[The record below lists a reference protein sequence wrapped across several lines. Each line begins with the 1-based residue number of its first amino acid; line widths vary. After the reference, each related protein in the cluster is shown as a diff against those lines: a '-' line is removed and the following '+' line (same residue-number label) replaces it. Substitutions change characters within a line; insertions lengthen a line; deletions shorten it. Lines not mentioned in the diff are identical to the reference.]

1 MLPCWNYSVS
11 RLTKRRKEQKD
22 DAQTFETM
30 ASAELQIKANELNSR
45 MEGEA
50 KKSIDEIERTLLRPI
65 ARKAYACVVKCYDD
79 AGQHGSTEQ
88 IDRCSRQC
96 QGPYQLASNVLQQ
109 EIGQFQNRLNRAMM
123 QCNDEASA
131 MITPAVQNDARKM
144 KKVEDTVLNCM
155 SKTVDHHIKQLL
167 PMKQR
172 IEASLKEVSK

>member
-1 MLPCWNYSVS
+1 MVGS
-11 RLTKRRKEQKD
+11 D
-22 DAQTFETM
+22 
-30 ASAELQIKANELNSR
+30 LQSKANTLNAR

-79 AGQHGSTEQ
+79 AGQKGTAEQ
-88 IDRCSRQC
+88 IERCSRQC
-96 QGPYQLASNVLQQ
+96 QVPYQHANNILQQ
-109 EIGQFQNRLNRAMM
+109 EVGQFQNRLNRAMM

-144 KKVEDTVLNCM
+144 QQVEDTVLLCIT
-155 SKTVDHHIKQLL
+155 KTVDHHIKQLS

-172 IEASLKEVSK
+172 MEAAIKEVM

>member
-1 MLPCWNYSVS
+1 
-11 RLTKRRKEQKD
+11 
-22 DAQTFETM
+22 M
-30 ASAELQIKANELNSR
+30 ASSDLQTRANALNSR

-50 KKSIDEIERTLLRPI
+50 KKSIDEIERALLRPI

-79 AGQHGSTEQ
+79 AGQKGPSEQ
-88 IDRCSRQC
+88 IERCSRQC
-96 QGPYQLASNVLQQ
+96 QVPFQYANNILQQ

-144 KKVEDTVLNCM
+144 QQVEDTVIHCIT
-155 SKTVDHHIKQLL
+155 KTVDHHIKQLS

-172 IEASLKEVSK
+172 IEAGIKEVAK